1 MATVTEWD
9 YSTLAAY
16 YDSRAE
22 YAGAAIDHAIA
33 AMHLSRGD
41 AVADVGA
48 GTGKLARPMAERG
61 LVVHAVE
68 PNDEMRSH
76 GIRNTD
82 ARSVLWH
89 AGTGERTG
97 LPDRG
102 VRAVSFGSS
111 FNVVEQKATLRE
123 CRRIVEPRGWFC
135 CMWNHRDLDDPLQ
148 ARIEAIIR
156 GAIPDYQYGSRREDP
171 TAVLVESELFEDVQP
186 FAASF
191 AAVMN
196 RDAVMDAWRSHGTL
210 ARQAG
215 PAFDEILDA
224 ISATLK
230 TAEVR
235 VPYTTRGWYAQFG
248 K

>member
-1 MATVTEWD
+1 MTTVTEWD
-9 YSTLAAY
+9 YSTLAAF
-16 YDSRAE
+16 YDHRAE
-22 YAGAAIDHAIA
+22 YAPAAIDQAIS

-76 GIRNTD
+76 GIRNTEGL
-82 ARSVLWH
+82 SVSWYD
-89 AGTGERTG
+89 GTGERTG
-97 LPDRG
+97 LADG
-102 VRAVSFGSS
+102 CVRAVSFGSS

-123 CRRIVEPRGWFC
+123 CRRIVEPQGWFC
-135 CMWNHRDLDDPLQ
+135 CMWNHRDLEDPLQ
-148 ARIEAIIR
+148 VRIEQIIR

-171 TAVLVESELFEDVQP
+171 TAVLAASDLFEDIQP
-186 FAASF
+186 FASSF
-191 AAVMN
+191 TAVMT

-215 PAFDEILDA
+215 PAFGDVLDA

-230 TAEVR
+230 TTALR
-235 VPYTTRGWYAQFG
+235 VPYTTRGWYARFSG
-248 K
+248 